1 MVKKRTL
8 LTVSA
13 HADDAHVALGGTI
26 KRFLDEGT
34 YDIHYLA
41 FSIAEESVP
50 KGFPKN
56 VVMNECRDGLAKLGV
71 EKDKLKIFKFPVRR
85 MDEHRQ
91 DILEELVKIKNELQ
105 PDIVFIP
112 STEDIHQDHIVVC
125 HESIR
130 AFRRS
135 SSIYGYDFPWNVLLG
150 EKLNL
155 FIELKKSHLD
165 AKINSLSYYESQ
177 IAKQNNCLKREYIQ
191 SLAIERGNRIG
202 VRYAE
207 AFEVIR
213 DIKRI

>member
-1 MVKKRTL
+1 MTKKKTL

-26 KRFLDEGT
+26 RRFLDEEM
-34 YDIHYLA
+34 YDIHYVG

-56 VVMNECRDGLAKLGV
+56 VVMKECRDGLASLGV
-71 EKDKLKIFKFPVRR
+71 DKNNIRIFKFPVRR
-85 MDEHRQ
+85 MQDHRQ
-91 DILEELVKIKNELQ
+91 EILEELVKIKNELQ
-105 PDIVFIP
+105 PAIVFIP

-130 AFRRS
+130 AFRRTS
-135 SSIYGYDFPWNVLLG
+135 SLYGYDFPWNVLLG

-165 AKINSLSYYESQ
+165 AKIDSLSFYESQ
-177 IAKQNNCLKREYIQ
+177 IAKKNNCLKREYIK

-213 DIKRI
+213 DIKRL